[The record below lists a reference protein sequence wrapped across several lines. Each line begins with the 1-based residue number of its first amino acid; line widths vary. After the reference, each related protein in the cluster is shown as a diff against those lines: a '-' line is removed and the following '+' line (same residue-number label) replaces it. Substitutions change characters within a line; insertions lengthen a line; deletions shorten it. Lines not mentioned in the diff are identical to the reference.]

1 MVNHALIRSLEND
14 PDIQSLFESATENFE
29 ETGLFPADGSM
40 GGGSDFDVNKIVEGR
55 ILRVEDGN
63 VMVDIGFKS
72 EASVPI
78 AEWRD
83 GEELPQV
90 GQLVSV
96 LIEDLEAEQAV
107 PEDGGMLRVSK
118 LKADK
123 QRQWND
129 VISKLKEGDPVTGTV
144 TRKIKG
150 GLLVDVSGVN
160 MFLPASQVN
169 LRRTHDISD
178 FLGEPVRARIIKI
191 ANSREIVRTSS
202 CPINRVIAS

>member
-1 MVNHALIRSLEND
+1 MVNQALIRSLEND
-14 PDIQSLFESATENFE
+14 PDIQSLFESATLNFE
-29 ETGLFPADGSM
+29 ETGLFPAEGGL
-40 GGGSDFDVNKIVEGR
+40 GGGADFDVNKIVEGR

-78 AEWRD
+78 SEWRD

-96 LIEDLEAEQAV
+96 LIEDLEDEQAQ

-129 VISKLKEGDPVTGTV
+129 VISKLKEGDPVT
-144 TRKIKG
+144 
-150 GLLVDVSGVN
+150 
-160 MFLPASQVN
+160 
-169 LRRTHDISD
+169 
-178 FLGEPVRARIIKI
+178 
-191 ANSREIVRTSS
+191 
-202 CPINRVIAS
+202 